1 MNLTL
6 IQPNQTHKEEAIA
19 FRQAFFDHGEYII
32 DGSDLWDQ
40 MDDYDLWLKKLQE
53 NASPNTCDPNWVVS
67 TTWFAFLGQHIV
79 GVIDLRP
86 TLNDRLANIG
96 HIGYSTHP
104 AFRRQGIAKE
114 MLKQVLI
121 IAKNQGLT
129 QVTISCLCDNIASA
143 RTILSQGG
151 VLDGTFQYQGKVAQ
165 RYIVAL

>member
-40 MDDYDLWLKKLQE
+40 IDSYEVWLKKLQE
-53 NASPNTCDPNWVVS
+53 NASPDTCDPNWVVS
-67 TTWFAFLGQHIV
+67 TTWFAILEQHIV
-79 GVIDLRP
+79 GVIDFRP
-86 TLNDRLANIG
+86 TLNAHLANIG

-104 AFRRQGIAKE
+104 AYRRHGIAKE

-121 IAKNQGLT
+121 IAKEQGST
-129 QVTISCLCDNIASA
+129 QVIISCLRDNIASA

-151 VLDGTFQYQGKVAQ
+151 RLDGTFLYQGKEAQ
-165 RYIVAL
+165 RYIIAL